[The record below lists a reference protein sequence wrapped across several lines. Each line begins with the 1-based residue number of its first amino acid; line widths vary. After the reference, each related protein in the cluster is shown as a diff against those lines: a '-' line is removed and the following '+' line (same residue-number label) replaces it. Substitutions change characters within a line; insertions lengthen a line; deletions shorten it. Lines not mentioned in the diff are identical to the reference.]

1 MNTAN
6 ASTKSKWVRGVV
18 LVLLVLAV
26 LWGTASAALYR
37 IMRRPPEAFAR
48 VMAKLPDAVFLLFPF
63 ETMWTQARAGT
74 LQPGDPA
81 PNFTLTKL
89 DHSDTVQL
97 AALVSQK
104 PVVLIFGSYT

>member
-1 MNTAN
+1 
-6 ASTKSKWVRGVV
+6 
-18 LVLLVLAV
+18 
-26 LWGTASAALYR
+26 
-37 IMRRPPEAFAR
+37 
-48 VMAKLPDAVFLLFPF
+48 
-63 ETMWTQARAGT
+63 MWTQARAGT